1 MALLG
6 RCNRLDD
13 DRLFQHYIEDS
24 LYKGVALSIASSC
37 LFAGLYYYATLL
49 IPLDGEEIFGWR
61 MLLTLLKSVIN
72 ASQVHRHANLPVYS
86 ASAAPRYFVRHSVE
100 GVVLCFAHSN
110 MRDVLKQDAFLLQRH
125 FLFRKPLY

>member
-37 LFAGLYYYATLL
+37 LFAGLYYHATLL
-49 IPLDGEEIFGWR
+49 IPLDGEDIFGWR

-72 ASQVHRHANLPVYS
+72 ASQVTDTLICPFILLARRPAISSDIAWREWFN
-86 ASAAPRYFVRHSVE
+86 ASPIRICAMS
-100 GVVLCFAHSN
+100 
-110 MRDVLKQDAFLLQRH
+110 
-125 FLFRKPLY
+125 